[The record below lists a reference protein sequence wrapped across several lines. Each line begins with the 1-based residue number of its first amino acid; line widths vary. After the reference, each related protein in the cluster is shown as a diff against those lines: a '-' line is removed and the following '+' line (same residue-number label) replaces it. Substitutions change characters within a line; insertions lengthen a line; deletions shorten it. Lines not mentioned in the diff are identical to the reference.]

1 MTSDVM
7 CDFPIIDISDLAEP
21 QETPSVEVL
30 LAVGRRVVDAFQR
43 SGFVYLRGH
52 GIDASLQRETFAA
65 SRDFFALDEASKRR
79 FARFEKTGFNGYTAV
94 GGENTGRLTEADLL
108 DLKECYDFQVIGQ
121 DYPDSV
127 LPGFCQQ
134 LEQLA
139 RACCLLSGRLLAAVQ
154 EVLLDQQPAADS
166 QQQAADPQQQQQMN
180 GNQEETDQ
188 RQISSDLSDHP
199 SQSDSDK
206 LQTDLQ
212 AVPDPPLTTTEP
224 PVTTSEP
231 SLTSRGPLTSAH
243 RRMLV
248 PGGCSALR
256 VLNYPPVP
264 EGAAEAGAV
273 RCAPHTDY
281 GSLTL
286 LFQDQLGGL
295 EVESADGGWRPA
307 PPLEDAI
314 LVNVGDL
321 MEVWSSG
328 RLRATKH
335 RVVVPQQELLRRRAR
350 QSIAMFVDPDDDVL
364 VRPLDDDKRFAP
376 VNCGQSL
383 REKFAKTYPA
393 FAEWQRSRCEE
404 DKKARVE

>member
-1 MTSDVM
+1 MTSAVM
-7 CDFPIIDISDLAEP
+7 CDFPIIDISDIAESR
-21 QETPSVEVL
+21 EAPSAEVL
-30 LAVGRRVVDAFQR
+30 LAVGQRVVDAFQR

-52 GIDASLQRETFAA
+52 GIDANLQRETFAA

-108 DLKECYDFQVIGQ
+108 DLKECYDFQIIGQ

-166 QQQAADPQQQQQMN
+166 QQQTADPQHQQQMN
-180 GNQEETDQ
+180 GNQETDHSK
-188 RQISSDLSDHP
+188 IPSDLSDQP
-199 SQSDSDK
+199 SQLDSNK
-206 LQTDLQ
+206 LPTDLHP
-212 AVPDPPLTTTEP
+212 VPDAPL
-224 PVTTSEP
+224 TTSEP

-243 RRMLV
+243 RRMLE

-273 RCAPHTDY
+273 RCAAHTDY

-376 VNCGQSL
+376 VNCGKSL

-404 DKKARVE
+404 NEKARAE